1 VLVLD
6 KPLQLRLVLVEMEE
20 QQIPILQAK
29 EAAVLVHH
37 LVILGAALA
46 PVFLRQHLE
55 VLEAQVVNHLVV
67 AVAVLAEIG
76 IKQEQQVTLLPHIV
90 FH

>member
-1 VLVLD
+1 
-6 KPLQLRLVLVEMEE
+6 
-20 QQIPILQAK
+20 
-29 EAAVLVHH
+29 
-37 LVILGAALA
+37 
-46 PVFLRQHLE
+46 VFLRQHLE
-55 VLEAQVVNHLVV
+55 VLEARVVNHLVV